1 MSADIYQWPEAVLI
15 DETTEEYEYFEY
27 SPDSETIESLNGVR
41 EIRFN
46 IEALSTFIHPHESF
60 LYFEGKIVRDDDG
73 TNFVDESNVTLANDG
88 ILHLFSE
95 MKYTINGQ
103 PIEDILNPAISS
115 IMLGILRYPD
125 DFSSSEGLNQC
136 WYKDTGDGGL
146 IGTVIESIKTT
157 VNNADTW
164 HDTIKSFNNI
174 GREERKKFLFDSVPE
189 VNEKGKFSFCIPLK
203 HIFGF
208 CDDYDKV
215 MYGVNHGLSLF
226 RKGNETALH
235 KPQRITNRG
244 VEAVIAKAKLILEKI
259 KWCVPHVKPSLA
271 IFNELTEKIGKGENV
286 KIGFKSRKVDEK
298 IVDSATWSWRV
309 AVTSGNETPRFLIL
323 GFQTGNKATQI
334 GENDT
339 KKGNPSVFDHCKV
352 EHIQVKMLGRLYPS
366 QVEVLNFP
374 KNNYSKAYNNAAK
387 FRELFDGT
395 PDLFSH
401 LGINPIDFKN
411 LYPLFVFNVSNQI
424 PKTIS
429 AVVEVVFNVKF
440 EEAPANTIAYCLTIS
455 DKIFDLK
462 GDGSKMRTYIT

>member
-27 SPDSETIESLNGVR
+27 SPDSETIESLNGIR
-41 EIRFN
+41 EIKFN
-46 IEALSTFIHPHESF
+46 VEALSTFVHPHKSF
-60 LYFEGKIVRDDDG
+60 LYFEGQVVKDDDSNYLNG
-73 TNFVDESNVTLANDG
+73 DNVTLANDG

-115 IMLGILRYPD
+115 IMLGMLRYPD
-125 DFSSSEGLNQC
+125 DFSKSKGLMQC
-136 WYKDTGDGGL
+136 WFKDYGEGG
-146 IGTVIESIKTT
+146 IT
-157 VNNADTW
+157 ND
-164 HDTIKSFNNI
+164 NNI
-174 GREERKKFLFDSVPE
+174 GRSERKRLLFDTITGAPNVQK
-189 VNEKGKFSFCIPLK
+189 KGSFSFCIPLK

-226 RKGNETALH
+226 RKGDDTAIH
-235 KPQRITNRG
+235 REVNAIGG
-244 VEAVIAKAKLILEKI
+244 VDVPAKVKLKKV
-259 KWCVPHVKPSLA
+259 KWCMPHVKPSLE
-271 IFNELTEKIGKGENV
+271 IYNGLTEKIGQGANV

-323 GFQTGNKATQI
+323 CFQTGDKNIQVGDLEKTA
-334 GENDT
+334 
-339 KKGNPSVFDHCKV
+339 NPSVFNHCFV
-352 EHIQVKMLGRLYPS
+352 EHVQVKMLGRLYPS
-366 QVEVLNFP
+366 QVEVLNF
-374 KNNYSKAYNNAAK
+374 NTNQYSKAYNNAAK
-387 FRELFDGT
+387 FRELYDGT
-395 PDLFSH
+395 PELFSH
-401 LGINPIDFKN
+401 LGINPIDFKE

-440 EEAPANTIAYCLTIS
+440 ENAPANNTTAYCLTIS

>member
-27 SPDSETIESLNGVR
+27 SPDSETLESLNGIR
-41 EIRFN
+41 EIKFN
-46 IEALSTFIHPHESF
+46 VEALSTFVHPHKSF
-60 LYFEGKIVRDDDG
+60 LYFEGQLVKNNNHRFIIKD
-73 TNFVDESNVTLANDG
+73 NVALANDG

-115 IMLGILRYPD
+115 IMLGVLRYPD
-125 DFSSSEGLNQC
+125 DFNETEGLMQC
-136 WYKDTGDGGL
+136 WCKDEGNGGL
-146 IGTVIESIKTT
+146 KDEDKIEIGDKKYVIPT
-157 VNNADTW
+157 D
-164 HDTIKSFNNI
+164 NI
-174 GREERKKFLFDSVPE
+174 GRRKRRMVMFDATDGAGE
-189 VNEKGKFSFCIPLK
+189 YGNFSFCIPLK

-226 RKGNETALH
+226 RKGDDTAIHRPLNDFGDSQSDR
-235 KPQRITNRG
+235 P
-244 VEAVIAKAKLILEKI
+244 AKVVLKKV
-259 KWCVPHVKPSLA
+259 KWCIPHVKPSLS
-271 IFNELTEKIGKGENV
+271 IYNELTEKIGKGVNV

-298 IVDSATWSWRV
+298 IVDSANWSWRV

-323 GFQTGNKATQI
+323 GFQTGNKNIQV
-334 GENDT
+334 GEENG
-339 KKGNPSVFDHCKV
+339 KAANPSVFDNCKV
-352 EHIQVKMLGRLYPS
+352 DYIQVKMLGRLYPS
-366 QVEVLNFP
+366 QAEVLNFHE
-374 KNNYSKAYNNAAK
+374 NTFSKAYKNAAN
-387 FRELFDGT
+387 FRELYDGT

-401 LGINPIDFKN
+401 SGINTIDFKD
-411 LYPLFVFNVSNQI
+411 LYPLYVFNVSNQI

-440 EEAPANTIAYCLTIS
+440 RENPPQNTTAYCLTIS

>member
-27 SPDSETIESLNGVR
+27 SPDSETIESLNGIR
-41 EIRFN
+41 EIKFN
-46 IEALSTFIHPHESF
+46 IEALSTFVHPHKSF
-60 LYFEGKIVRDDDG
+60 LYFEGQLFNENDG
-73 TNFVDESNVTLANDG
+73 IFTDFENVTLANDG

-95 MKYTINGQ
+95 MKYSINGQ
-103 PIEDILNPAISS
+103 PIEDILNPAIGS

-125 DFSSSEGLNQC
+125 DFNETEGLMQC
-136 WYKDTGDGGL
+136 WYKDSGNGGL
-146 IGTVIESIKTT
+146 TAKNTVD
-157 VNNADTW
+157 VNNLKALVS
-164 HDTIKSFNNI
+164 INNI
-174 GREERKKFLFDSVPE
+174 GREERKKLFYDSVE
-189 VNEKGKFSFCIPLK
+189 RVLNKGKFSFCIPLK

-226 RKGNETALH
+226 RKGDDTAIH
-235 KPQRITNRG
+235 KPNNYIDNAG
-244 VEAVIAKAKLILEKI
+244 GNIAIPDAKVKINKI
-259 KWCVPHVKPSLA
+259 KWCMPHVKPSLE
-271 IFNELTEKIGKGENV
+271 IYNSLTEKIGKGENV

-298 IVDSATWSWRV
+298 IVDSANWSWRV

-323 GFQTGNKATQI
+323 GFQTGDKNIQN
-334 GENDT
+334 GEANT
-339 KKGNPSVFDHCKV
+339 KTANPSVFDHCRV
-352 EHIQVKMLGRLYPS
+352 DHAQVKMLGRLYPS

-374 KNNYSKAYNNAAK
+374 GNQYSKAYKNAAN
-387 FRELFDGT
+387 FRELYDGT

-401 LGINPIDFKN
+401 FAINPIDFKN

-440 EEAPANTIAYCLTIS
+440 EAAPANTTAYCLTIS

>member
-1 MSADIYQWPEAVLI
+1 MSVDIYQWPEAVLI

-27 SPDSETIESLNGVR
+27 SPDSETLESLNGIR

-46 IEALSTFIHPHESF
+46 VEALSTFVHPHKSF
-60 LYFEGKIVRDDDG
+60 LYFEGQILRNDDVRFTDND
-73 TNFVDESNVTLANDG
+73 NVTLANDG

-95 MKYTINGQ
+95 MKYSINGQ

-115 IMLGILRYPD
+115 IMLGMLRYPD
-125 DFSSSEGLNQC
+125 DFSKSKGLMQC
-136 WYKDTGDGGL
+136 WFKDNENGGL
-146 IGTVIESIKTT
+146 AIQ
-157 VNNADTW
+157 NN
-164 HDTIKSFNNI
+164 NV
-174 GREERKKFLFDSVPE
+174 GRGERKKLIFDK
-189 VNEKGKFSFCIPLK
+189 VNVANKGNFSFCIPLK

-226 RKGNETALH
+226 RKGDGTAIH
-235 KPQRITNRG
+235 R
-244 VEAVIAKAKLILEKI
+244 EANVFGPVDGAGNPTDLPAKVVLQKV
-259 KWCVPHVKPSLA
+259 KWCMPHVKPSLE
-271 IFNELTEKIGKGENV
+271 IYNGLTEKIGQGANV

-298 IVDSATWSWRV
+298 TVDIATTWSWRV

-323 GFQTGNKATQI
+323 GFQSGDKSEQVGIGNGKQA
-334 GENDT
+334 
-339 KKGNPSVFDHCKV
+339 NPSVFNHSNVDY
-352 EHIQVKMLGRLYPS
+352 IQVKMLGRLYPS
-366 QVEVLNFP
+366 QAEVLDFNEN
-374 KNNYSKAYNNAAK
+374 KYIKAYNNVAN

-395 PDLFSH
+395 PELFSH
-401 LGINPIDFKN
+401 SGINPVDFRT
-411 LYPLFVFNVSNQI
+411 LYPFYVFNVSNQI

-440 EEAPANTIAYCLTIS
+440 QVNPPANTTAYCLTIS